1 MFGGESKVSAASTAV
16 AFAGYEER
24 TSGTHLLVGEQ
35 DRELLSA
42 RDGADVSICHRV
54 RLTVAVPFRLLSASA
69 L

>member
-16 AFAGYEER
+16 AFAER

-54 RLTVAVPFRLLSASA
+54 RLTVALPFRLLSASA